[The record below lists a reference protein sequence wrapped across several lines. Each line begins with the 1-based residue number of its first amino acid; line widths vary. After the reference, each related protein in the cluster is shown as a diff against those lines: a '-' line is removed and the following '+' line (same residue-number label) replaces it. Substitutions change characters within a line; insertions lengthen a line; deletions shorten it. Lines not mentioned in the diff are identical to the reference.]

1 MVKTS
6 YVYLFALGEEYVL
19 ADVQTCWRKTM
30 NLMELQQY
38 ISLMQAHRNFIFILP
53 RSDMLTKKGDVRK
66 NWLHKFFE
74 QNSEV
79 QLAISPPKSGTALEE
94 GIAIKVPNY
103 GSFYLM
109 SYKKEHIDMGDYI
122 KALALYK
129 KIIYAEITDVKLT
142 LSNNSEFDLENC
154 EIDAYNPIPII

>member
-1 MVKTS
+1 MDS
-6 YVYLFALGEEYVL
+6 
-19 ADVQTCWRKTM
+19 
-30 NLMELQQY
+30 MELQQY
-38 ISLMQAHRNFIFILP
+38 ISLRQAHRNFIFILP
-53 RSDMLTKKGDVRK
+53 RSEMLTKKGSVRK
-66 NWLHKFFE
+66 NWLHMFFE
-74 QNSEV
+74 LNSEV
-79 QLAISPPKSGTALEE
+79 QLEISSPKSGAALEE

-109 SYKKEHIDMGDYI
+109 SYKKEQIDMGDYI